1 MFWIMII
8 AVVAITTGA
17 EVYKTHAKQQT
28 KTLELREKLM
38 KEEYKLELAKQETFR
53 LENERLRLELSS
65 DAAQFERE
73 KQVRLEK

>member
-28 KTLELREKLM
+28 KTLELREKLI
-38 KEEYKLELAKQETFR
+38 KEEYKLEIAKQETFR
-53 LENERLRLELSS
+53 LENERLRLQLNS
-65 DAAQFERE
+65 DMVQFERE